1 MKWIGE
7 RISFI
12 DDNKKTTVIVEPEQ
26 KLLVNALMGAW
37 VSMWFVIGGISIWAL
52 VKLGLT
58 DQETIILYV
67 FLSFWAYYAYRVT
80 RAFLWLIWGKESIKI
95 DETGII
101 LKNSIRGYGR
111 ATPYYFQ
118 NVEKIRMMIPK
129 ERSLQTVWESSPWVK
144 GGERIEFDYMG
155 RVVRFGKKLNEKD
168 AKLLFKLITKK
179 VSERMR
185 KSKI

>member
-12 DDNKKTTVIVEPEQ
+12 DDKKKTTIIIEPEQ

-37 VSMWFVIGGISIWAL
+37 VSMWFVIGAITFWAL
-52 VKLGLT
+52 FTLNLT
-58 DQETIILYV
+58 DQEKIALYV
-67 FLSFWAYYAYRVT
+67 FLSFWVYYAIRVT
-80 RAFLWLIWGKESIKI
+80 RGFFWLIWGKESIKI

-118 NVEKIRMMIPK
+118 NVEKIRVVIPK
-129 ERSLQTVWESSPWVK
+129 ERSIQTAWESSPWIR

-155 RVVRFGKKLNEKD
+155 RVIRFGRKLSEQD
-168 AKLLFKLITKK
+168 AKLLFKLITKR

-185 KSKI
+185 KVKI